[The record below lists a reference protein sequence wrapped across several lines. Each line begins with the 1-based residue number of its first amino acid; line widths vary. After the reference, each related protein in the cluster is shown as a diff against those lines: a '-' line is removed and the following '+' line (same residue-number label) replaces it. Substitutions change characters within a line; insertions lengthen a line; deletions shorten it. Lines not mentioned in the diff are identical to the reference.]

1 MKRLLVVDDEKNLL
15 LLYKIEF
22 EAEGYQVDTAAN
34 AKDALEMF
42 GKQHYDL
49 VILDVKMPGTDGV
62 EALEKLLARKNNLPV
77 ILNSAYDNYKDKF
90 ICWAADSY
98 VLKNLDLTELKQKVR
113 DSLGESDFIY

>member
-22 EAEGYQVDTAAN
+22 EAEGYQVETAAN

-77 ILNSAYDNYKDKF
+77 ILNSAYGNYKDNF
-90 ICWAADSY
+90 ICWPADSY
-98 VLKNLDLTELKQKVR
+98 VLKN
-113 DSLGESDFIY
+113 SD